1 MATTFLADGEVYG
14 RHAADNC
21 EWPAAAMELVSRRY
35 GISLLEAVVWD
46 SGQPLPATAAAD
58 DLGFDFGSGVSATES
73 PVISTGDVK
82 ASASTRKC
90 AFPIILPDRYSAGK
104 SLSIEVTAGAKTTI
118 ADTSLTLDLE
128 VFKSD
133 GDGTSNADI
142 CATAAQTINSLTHSA
157 KSFTVTPTGLVA
169 GDVLWVLLSIAYNDA
184 ATGTAV
190 IGQLG
195 KIDLIANCRG

>member
-1 MATTFLADGEVYG
+1 M
-14 RHAADNC
+14 
-21 EWPAAAMELVSRRY
+21 PAA
-35 GISLLEAVVWD
+35 
-46 SGQPLPATAAAD
+46 AAAD
-58 DLGFDFGSGVSATES
+58 DLGLDFGSGISASES

-82 ASASTRKC
+82 ASSSTRKC
-90 AFPIILPDRYSAGK
+90 AFPIILPDRYSPGK
-104 SLSIEVTAGAKTTI
+104 ALSIEVTAGAKTTVS
-118 ADTSLTLDLE
+118 DTSLTLDLE

-142 CATAAQTINSLTHSA
+142 CTTAAQSINNLTHSV
-157 KSFTVTPTGLVA
+157 KTFSLTTTGLVD
-169 GDVLWVLLSIAYNDA
+169 GDLLWVLLSIAYNDA